1 MIFDKKGNAGIYKG
15 ISKNLKTAFLYLTST
30 DFSVLE
36 AGRYEVDGDNVYA
49 LVQAASTRLKAD
61 AKWEGHHKYIDIQ
74 YIVEGTELMGVQEI
88 SAMKV
93 SKEYDDVKD
102 ALFFEDNGSGLIVK
116 VTSGHFAV
124 FFPTDAHMPLL
135 AETQPM
141 PVKKVVIKVKV

>member
-1 MIFDKKGNAGIYKG
+1 
-15 ISKNLKTAFLYLTST
+15 
-30 DFSVLE
+30 
-36 AGRYEVDGDNVYA
+36 
-49 LVQAASTRLKAD
+49 
-61 AKWEGHHKYIDIQ
+61 
-74 YIVEGTELMGVQEI
+74 MGVQEI

-102 ALFFEDNGSGLIVK
+102 VIFFEDNGVGLIVK

-141 PVKKVVIKVKV
+141 SIKKVVIKVKV